1 MYFYSWKLLKN
12 SVRIFLKRLFFAS
25 GDFFSNKIFILNT
38 WILKIFER
46 IIIHEYCKT
55 SPISKVLLD
64 FILKFLLVSCW
75 IFSRNLCEIPL
86 DFLLAFVQMSLSSYD
101 ISHKFIFMFFFLIF
115 LLGFLQSFACFFFL
129 WNPLRF
135 LNGLHEKY
143 QKVHESSEEIP
154 HRSPQELQ
162 RTNSVRNLRRIF
174 LSNPKKNFSTDAKI
188 PGRISENIIEET
200 LGGIT
205 QKNRRKI
212 TEITAWRVL
221 EGSSWRISEFLV
233 FFFAIFQFQ
242 ILR

>member
-1 MYFYSWKLLKN
+1 MIFPIKL
-12 SVRIFLKRLFFAS
+12 FLC
-25 GDFFSNKIFILNT
+25 FFSLSFF
-38 WILKIFER
+38 WGFS
-46 IIIHEYCKT
+46 
-55 SPISKVLLD
+55 SPS
-64 FILKFLLVSCW
+64 LV
-75 IFSRNLCEIPL
+75 
-86 DFLLAFVQMSLSSYD
+86 
-101 ISHKFIFMFFFLIF
+101 
-115 LLGFLQSFACFFFL
+115 FFL

-233 FFFAIFQFQ
+233 FFFFAIFQFQ